1 MRVLMDYRFRNTLP
15 AAPDAFKFVASV
27 NTFVSMAI
35 WEITDFMVFGQWKK
49 IFFSCSTISEDS
61 HFGLTQ
67 VNMKS

>member
-35 WEITDFMVFGQWKK
+35 
-49 IFFSCSTISEDS
+49 
-61 HFGLTQ
+61 
-67 VNMKS
+67 